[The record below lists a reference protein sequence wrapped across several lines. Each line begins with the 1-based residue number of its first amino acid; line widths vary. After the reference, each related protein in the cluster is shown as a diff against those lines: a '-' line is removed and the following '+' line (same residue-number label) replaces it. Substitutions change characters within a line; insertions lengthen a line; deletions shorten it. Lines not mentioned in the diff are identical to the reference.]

1 METTLHT
8 EWTVEDICKGFTYNE
23 LEGKGLFGLDG
34 RLTIQPEYQR
44 HYIYNDGKRDVAVI
58 ESLLKG
64 YPIGLIYFNRTVNG
78 RFEVLDGQQRITSIG
93 RFVTGKFAIKD
104 EADNVQYFS
113 GLPEEQQQKIMQS
126 SLLVYECEGEEK
138 EIKEWFKTINIVGIP
153 LKEQELLN
161 AIYSGEFVN
170 AAKRVFSNSQNAE
183 IQKWSHYIK
192 GDVKRQDYLAEALRW
207 ICDGKGMS
215 IDAYMSIHRHEPSTG
230 ELESY
235 FRSVIDW
242 VSATFTM
249 VERDMCGLEWGRL
262 YETYHATPYS
272 TVHVAER
279 VKALQ
284 ADESVRCPRN
294 IYEYVLGG
302 EEDKKLL
309 DIRIFEESTKRAAYK
324 RQTEAAEKQGISNCP
339 LCALG
344 NNANKTR
351 IYKLS
356 EMDADHVTAWSKG
369 GATSMENCEMLCKTH
384 NRSKGNR

>member
-1 METTLHT
+1 MITTLRT
-8 EWTVEDICKGFTYNE
+8 DITIEEICKGFVYNE
-23 LEGKGLFGLDG
+23 LEGKGLFGLSG
-34 RLTIQPEYQR
+34 KLTIQPEYQR
-44 HYIYNDGKRDVAVI
+44 NYLYAKQKKEEAVI
-58 ESLLKG
+58 QSVLKG
-64 YPIGLIYFNRTVNG
+64 YPLGLIYFNKIGTDKY
-78 RFEVLDGQQRITSIG
+78 EVLDGQQRITSLG
-93 RFVTGKFAIKD
+93 RFLTGKFPLLD
-104 EADNVQYFS
+104 TSGMPHYF
-113 GLPEEQQQKIMQS
+113 GAMPDDQKKIINETK
-126 SLLVYECEGEEK
+126 LTIYICEGTET

-183 IQKWSHYIK
+183 IQKWCHYIK

-207 ICDGKGMS
+207 ICDSKGIS

-230 ELESY
+230 ELEGY

-242 VSATFTM
+242 VSTTFTM
-249 VERDMCGLEWGRL
+249 VERNMCGLEWGRL

-272 TVHVAER
+272 TVHVTER

-369 GATSMENCEMLCKTH
+369 GSTSMENCEMLCKIH